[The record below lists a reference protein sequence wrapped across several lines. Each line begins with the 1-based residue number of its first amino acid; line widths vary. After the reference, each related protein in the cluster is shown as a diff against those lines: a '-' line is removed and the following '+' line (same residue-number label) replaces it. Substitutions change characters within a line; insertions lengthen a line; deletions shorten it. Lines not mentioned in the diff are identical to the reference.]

1 MTGVLAEV
9 VLDQQ
14 LFIVEAPDTGDALL
28 RVLGCFAVQQARLV
42 DTRAVVDGA
51 RLSMR
56 IVAQGLSPGRVEQLR
71 RRISEL
77 PLSATVSVGWRSGP
91 TPPPS
96 PSVSSG

>member
-1 MTGVLAEV
+1 MTQVAAEAK
-9 VLDQQ
+9 LDEQ
-14 LFIVEAPDTGDALL
+14 LFIVDAPDSDDALM

-56 IVAQGLSPGRVEQLR
+56 IVAQGLSAARVDQLR

-77 PLSATVSVGWRSGP
+77 PLAATVSVGWRSKP
-91 TPPPS
+91 AA
-96 PSVSSG
+96 

>member
-1 MTGVLAEV
+1 MTEVAAEAK
-9 VLDQQ
+9 LDEQ
-14 LFIVEAPDTGDALL
+14 LFIVDAPDSDDALM

-56 IVAQGLSPGRVEQLR
+56 IVAQGLSAARVDQLR

-77 PLSATVSVGWRSGP
+77 PLAATVSVGWRSKP
-91 TPPPS
+91 AA
-96 PSVSSG
+96 

>member
-1 MTGVLAEV
+1 MTAPGAEAG
-9 VLDQQ
+9 LDEQ
-14 LFIVEAPDTGDALL
+14 LFIVDAPDSDDALM

-56 IVAQGLSPGRVEQLR
+56 IVAQGLSPGRVELLR

-77 PLSATVSVGWRSGP
+77 PLSATVSVGWRSRP
-91 TPPPS
+91 A
-96 PSVSSG
+96 V

>member
-1 MTGVLAEV
+1 VTQVAAEAK
-9 VLDQQ
+9 LDEQ
-14 LFIVEAPDTGDALL
+14 LFIVDAPDSDDALM

-56 IVAQGLSPGRVEQLR
+56 IVAQGLSAARVDQLR

-77 PLSATVSVGWRSGP
+77 PLAATVSVGWRSKP
-91 TPPPS
+91 AA
-96 PSVSSG
+96 